1 VNNGLPE
8 YDPDAVEALGKLVQK
23 VIAVPSMRREF
34 RNNPRDAAIAA
45 GLASPNDKVQRLIDT
60 LAGLSASE
68 LSLLSELNTTLINEG
83 LYVET
88 GNPPLMVF

>member
-1 VNNGLPE
+1 VNNELPP
-8 YDPDAVEALGKLVQK
+8 YDPDAAEALGKLVQK

-34 RNNPRDAAIAA
+34 RKNPREAAITA
-45 GLASPNDKVQRLIDT
+45 GLEPNDKVQRLIDT